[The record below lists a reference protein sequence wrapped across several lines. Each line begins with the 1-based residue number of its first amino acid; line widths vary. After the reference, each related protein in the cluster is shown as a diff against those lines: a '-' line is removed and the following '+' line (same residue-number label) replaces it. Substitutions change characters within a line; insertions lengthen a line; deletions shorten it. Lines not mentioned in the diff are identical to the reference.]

1 MIDYAKIELQAGKGG
16 DGAVAFRREKYEPTG
31 GPAGGDGGDGASIY
45 IKATNSL
52 STLEEYRYKNKYK
65 ATNGEDGMGKKR
77 FGKKGE
83 DLYLYVPVGTIV
95 RESTS
100 GKIIKDLK
108 KNGEEFL
115 IAKGGKG
122 GKGNVH
128 YKSSTRQAP
137 RFAQKGKE
145 GQKITISLELK
156 ILADVGLVGLP
167 NVGKSTLISVISKAK
182 PKIANYHFTTLDPNL
197 GVVKIDKERSFIVAD
212 IPGLIEGANEGLGLG
227 HDFLK
232 HVQRCKILVHLV
244 DISGF
249 EGRNPIEDFELINK
263 ELKLFD
269 ENLYNKYQIVALN
282 KSDLDFKENYKKFE
296 EKYSD
301 KYKIFRISAATT
313 NGIKDLIDEVS
324 RVLYN
329 FEDEQYNLDE
339 KVDEAYLEEFYD
351 KSIASDE
358 LNFEIEDGIY
368 VCNGYRIDK
377 LLEKVNLDDY
387 DSRMYF
393 EKNLRE
399 MGVFE
404 KFVEMGIQEGDSVA
418 IGDIVFDYYE

>member
-52 STLEEYRYKNKYK
+52 STLEEYRYKTKYK

-249 EGRNPIEDFELINK
+249 EGRDPIEDFELINK

-329 FEDEQYNLDE
+329 FEDEQYDLDE
-339 KVDEAYLEEFYD
+339 KVDETYLEEFYD

>member
-249 EGRNPIEDFELINK
+249 EGRDPIEDFELLNK

-282 KSDLDFKENYKKFE
+282 KSDLDLNENYKKFE

-329 FEDEQYNLDE
+329 FEDEQYDLDE
-339 KVDEAYLEEFYD
+339 KVDETYLEEFYD

>member
-1 MIDYAKIELQAGKGG
+1 MIDNAKIELQAGKGG

-45 IKATNSL
+45 IKSTNSL
-52 STLEEYRYKNKYK
+52 STLEEFRYKTKYK

-83 DLYLYVPVGTIV
+83 DLYLFVPVGTIV
-95 RESTS
+95 REVTS
-100 GKIIKDLK
+100 GKIIKDFK

-115 IAKGGKG
+115 IAKGGRG

-145 GQKITISLELK
+145 GQKITVNLELK

-182 PKIANYHFTTLDPNL
+182 PKIGNYHFTTLDPNL

-249 EGRNPIEDFELINK
+249 EGRDPIEDFELINN

-269 ENLYNKYQIVALN
+269 ENLANKYQIIALN
-282 KSDLDFKENYKKFE
+282 KSDLDLNENYKKFE
-296 EKYSD
+296 EKFSE

-313 NGIKDLIDEVS
+313 NGIKELIDEVS
-324 RVLYN
+324 NVLYS
-329 FEDEQYNLDE
+329 FDDEQYNLDE
-339 KVDEAYLEEFYD
+339 EVDEDYLDEFYD
-351 KSIASDE
+351 MSVASDE
-358 LNFEIEDGIY
+358 LNFEIEEGIY
-368 VCNGYRIDK
+368 VCSGYRIDK

-393 EKNLRE
+393 ERNLRE
-399 MGVFE
+399 MGVFD
-404 KFVEMGIQEGDSVA
+404 KFREMGIQEGDLVA

>member
-52 STLEEYRYKNKYK
+52 STLEEYRYKTKYK

-95 RESTS
+95 RENTS

-145 GQKITISLELK
+145 GQNITISLELK

-249 EGRNPIEDFELINK
+249 EGRDPIEDFELINK

-329 FEDEQYNLDE
+329 FEDEQYDLDE

>member
-249 EGRNPIEDFELINK
+249 EGRDPIEDFELINK

>member
-52 STLEEYRYKNKYK
+52 STLEEYRYKTKYK

-182 PKIANYHFTTLDPNL
+182 PKIANYHFTTLNPNL

-249 EGRNPIEDFELINK
+249 EGRDPIEDFELINK

-282 KSDLDFKENYKKFE
+282 KSDLDFNENYKKFG

-324 RVLYN
+324 TVLYN
-329 FEDEQYNLDE
+329 FEDEQYDLDE

>member
-1 MIDYAKIELQAGKGG
+1 MIDNAKIELQAGKGG

-45 IKATNSL
+45 IKSTNSL
-52 STLEEYRYKNKYK
+52 STLEEFRYKTKYK

-83 DLYLYVPVGTIV
+83 DLYLFVPVGTIV
-95 RESTS
+95 REVTS
-100 GKIIKDLK
+100 GKIIKDFK

-115 IAKGGKG
+115 IAKGGRG

-145 GQKITISLELK
+145 GQKITVNLELK

-249 EGRNPIEDFELINK
+249 EGRDPIEDFELINN

-269 ENLYNKYQIVALN
+269 ENLANKYQIIALN
-282 KSDLDFKENYKKFE
+282 KSDLDLNENYKKFE
-296 EKYSD
+296 EKFSE

-313 NGIKDLIDEVS
+313 NGIKELIDEVS
-324 RVLYN
+324 NVLYS
-329 FEDEQYNLDE
+329 FDDEQYNLDE
-339 KVDEAYLEEFYD
+339 EVDEDYLDEFYD
-351 KSIASDE
+351 MSVASDE
-358 LNFEIEDGIY
+358 LNFEIEEGIY
-368 VCNGYRIDK
+368 VCSGYRIDK

-393 EKNLRE
+393 ERNLRE

-404 KFVEMGIQEGDSVA
+404 KFREMGVQEGDLVA

>member
-52 STLEEYRYKNKYK
+52 STLEEYRYKTKYK

-249 EGRNPIEDFELINK
+249 EGRDPIEDFELINK

-282 KSDLDFKENYKKFE
+282 KSDLDFNENYKKFE

-329 FEDEQYNLDE
+329 FEDEQYDLDE
-339 KVDEAYLEEFYD
+339 KVDETYLEEFYD

>member
-1 MIDYAKIELQAGKGG
+1 MIDYAKIELHAGKGG

-31 GPAGGDGGDGASIY
+31 GPAGGDGGDGASII

-65 ATNGEDGMGKKR
+65 AENGENGMGKKR

-83 DLYLYVPVGTIV
+83 DLILYVPVGTIV
-95 RESTS
+95 REASSNT
-100 GKIIKDLK
+100 IIKDFK
-108 KNGEEFL
+108 KNGEELL
-115 IAKGGKG
+115 IAKGGRG

-128 YKSSTRQAP
+128 YKTSTRQAP

-145 GQKITISLELK
+145 GQKIEVSLELK

-197 GVVKIDKERSFIVAD
+197 GVVKVDKERSFIVAD
-212 IPGLIEGANEGLGLG
+212 IPGLIEGANEGQGLG

-232 HVQRCKILVHLV
+232 HIQRCKILVHLV

-249 EGRNPIEDFELINK
+249 EGRDPIEDFKLINN
-263 ELKLFD
+263 ELTLYD
-269 ENLYNKYQIVALN
+269 ENLSNKYQIVALN
-282 KSDLDFKENYKKFE
+282 KSDLDYNENYKRFE
-296 EKYSD
+296 DEYKD
-301 KYKIFRISAATT
+301 KYKIFKISAATT
-313 NGIKDLIDEVS
+313 QGIKELIDEVTK
-324 RVLYN
+324 VLSNINEEKYS
-329 FEDEQYNLDE
+329 LDE
-339 KVDEAYLEEFYD
+339 EINENYLEKYYNKTRETEELEFS
-351 KSIASDE
+351 K
-358 LNFEIEDGIY
+358 EDGIY
-368 VCNGYRIDK
+368 ICTGYRIDK

-393 EKNLRE
+393 EKNLRD
-399 MGVFE
+399 MGVFD
-404 KFVEMGIQEGDSVA
+404 KFLEMGIEEGDAVA

>member
-52 STLEEYRYKNKYK
+52 STLEEYRYKTKYK

-95 RESTS
+95 RETTS

-145 GQKITISLELK
+145 GQKIIISLELK

-197 GVVKIDKERSFIVAD
+197 GVVKIDRERSFIVAD

-249 EGRNPIEDFELINK
+249 EGRDPIEDFELINK

-269 ENLYNKYQIVALN
+269 
-282 KSDLDFKENYKKFE
+282 

-324 RVLYN
+324 TVLYN
-329 FEDEQYNLDE
+329 FEDEQYDLDE

>member
-52 STLEEYRYKNKYK
+52 STLEEYRYKTKYK
-65 ATNGEDGMGKKR
+65 APNGEDGMGKKR

-83 DLYLYVPVGTIV
+83 DLYLLVPVGTVI
-95 RESTS
+95 RENIS

-115 IAKGGKG
+115 IAKGGRG

-145 GQKITISLELK
+145 GQKIEISLELK

-249 EGRNPIEDFELINK
+249 EGRNPIEDFELINN

-282 KSDLDFKENYKKFE
+282 KSDLDYNENYKKFE
-296 EKYSD
+296 EKYAD

-313 NGIKDLIDEVS
+313 SGIKELIDEVS
-324 RVLYN
+324 KVLN
-329 FEDEQYNLDE
+329 DFEDEKYNLDE
-339 KVDEAYLEEFYD
+339 EVDEAYLDEFYD
-351 KSIASDE
+351 NLIASDE

-368 VCNGYRIDK
+368 VCSGYRIDK

-393 EKNLRE
+393 ERNLRE
-399 MGVFE
+399 MGVFD
-404 KFVEMGIQEGDSVA
+404 KFIEMGIQEGDSVA

>member
-1 MIDYAKIELQAGKGG
+1 MIDNAKIELQAGKGG

-52 STLEEYRYKNKYK
+52 STLEEFRYKTKYK
-65 ATNGEDGMGKKR
+65 ASNGEDGMGKKR

-83 DLYLYVPVGTIV
+83 DLYLSVPVGTII

-100 GKIIKDLK
+100 GKIIKDFK

-115 IAKGGKG
+115 IAKGGRG

-145 GQKITISLELK
+145 GQKITVSLELK

-197 GVVKIDKERSFIVAD
+197 GVVKIDNERSFIVAD

-249 EGRNPIEDFELINK
+249 EGRDPIEDFELINK

-269 ENLYNKYQIVALN
+269 ENLADKYQIIALN
-282 KSDLDFKENYKKFE
+282 KSDLDSNENYKRFE
-296 EKYSD
+296 DKYSD

-313 NGIKDLIDEVS
+313 NGIKELIDEVS
-324 RVLYN
+324 NVLYS
-329 FEDEQYNLDE
+329 FDDEKYILDE
-339 KVDEAYLEEFYD
+339 DVDEDYLEEFYD
-351 KSIASDE
+351 MSLASDE
-358 LNFEIEDGIY
+358 LNFEIEEGIY
-368 VCNGYRIDK
+368 VCSGYRIDK

-393 EKNLRE
+393 ERNLRD
-399 MGVFE
+399 MGVFD
-404 KFVEMGIQEGDSVA
+404 KFKEMGIQEGDLVA

>member
-52 STLEEYRYKNKYK
+52 STLEEYRYKTKYK

-249 EGRNPIEDFELINK
+249 EGRDPIEDFELINK

-282 KSDLDFKENYKKFE
+282 KSDLDFNENYIKFE

-324 RVLYN
+324 TVLYN
-329 FEDEQYNLDE
+329 FEDEQYDLDE
-339 KVDEAYLEEFYD
+339 KVDETYLEEFYD

-358 LNFEIEDGIY
+358 LHFEIEDGIY

>member
-52 STLEEYRYKNKYK
+52 STLEEYRYKTKYK

-249 EGRNPIEDFELINK
+249 EGRDPIEDFELINK

-282 KSDLDFKENYKKFE
+282 KSDLDFNENYKKFE

-301 KYKIFRISAATT
+301 KYKFFRISAATT

>member
-1 MIDYAKIELQAGKGG
+1 MIDNAKIELQAGKGG

-45 IKATNSL
+45 IKSTNSL
-52 STLEEYRYKNKYK
+52 STLEEFRYKTKYK

-83 DLYLYVPVGTIV
+83 DLYLFVPVGTIV
-95 RESTS
+95 REVTS
-100 GKIIKDLK
+100 GKIIKDFK

-115 IAKGGKG
+115 IAKGGRG

-145 GQKITISLELK
+145 GQKITVNLELK

-249 EGRNPIEDFELINK
+249 EGRDPIEDFELINN

-269 ENLYNKYQIVALN
+269 ENLANKYQIIALN
-282 KSDLDFKENYKKFE
+282 KSDLDLNENYKKFE
-296 EKYSD
+296 EKFSE

-313 NGIKDLIDEVS
+313 NGIKELIDEVS
-324 RVLYN
+324 NVLYS
-329 FEDEQYNLDE
+329 FDDEQYNLDE
-339 KVDEAYLEEFYD
+339 EVDEDYLDEFYD
-351 KSIASDE
+351 MSVASDE
-358 LNFEIEDGIY
+358 LNFEIEEGIY
-368 VCNGYRIDK
+368 VCSGYRIDK

-393 EKNLRE
+393 ERNLRE
-399 MGVFE
+399 MGVFD
-404 KFVEMGIQEGDSVA
+404 KFREMGVQEGDLVA

>member
-52 STLEEYRYKNKYK
+52 STLEEYRYKTKYK

-249 EGRNPIEDFELINK
+249 EGRDPIEDFELINK

-324 RVLYN
+324 TVLYN
-329 FEDEQYNLDE
+329 FEDEQYDLDE
-339 KVDEAYLEEFYD
+339 KVDETYLEEFYD

-404 KFVEMGIQEGDSVA
+404 KFVEMGIKSK
-418 IGDIVFDYYE
+418 VF

>member
-52 STLEEYRYKNKYK
+52 STLEEYRYKTKYK
-65 ATNGEDGMGKKR
+65 APNGEDGMGKKR

-83 DLYLYVPVGTIV
+83 DLYLLVPVGTVI
-95 RESTS
+95 RENIS

-115 IAKGGKG
+115 IAKGGRG

-145 GQKITISLELK
+145 GQKIEISLELK

-249 EGRNPIEDFELINK
+249 EGRNPIEDFELINN

-282 KSDLDFKENYKKFE
+282 KSDLDYNENYKKFE
-296 EKYSD
+296 EKYAD

-313 NGIKDLIDEVS
+313 SGIKELIDEVS
-324 RVLYN
+324 KVLN
-329 FEDEQYNLDE
+329 DFEDEKYILDE
-339 KVDEAYLEEFYD
+339 EVDEAYLDEFYD
-351 KSIASDE
+351 KSLASDE

-368 VCNGYRIDK
+368 VCSGYRIDK

-393 EKNLRE
+393 ERNLRE
-399 MGVFE
+399 MGVFD
-404 KFVEMGIQEGDSVA
+404 KFIEMGIQEGDSVA